1 MKRLARSIG
10 GPIAAAAMLAAV
22 PAAAETS
29 DQFWP
34 GLDVYVPLTEGMRL
48 YLMTTGT
55 QTEMV
60 PGQVGSADRE
70 SIQAGAHLD
79 LTLAPYFRP
88 ELAKGE
94 WQRQRYLWMR
104 VGYRY
109 SANVKDEGGAAEY
122 EENRGIFEITA
133 RSQPLGAGLEYVGR
147 VRWDLRDV
155 NGEHS
160 NRYRLRLQI
169 ERVLKAE
176 GRALIPFVNAE
187 AFYDTRYDAW
197 TRERYQLGVEIE
209 LNAKCRLEPS
219 YYRQNDDRSEP
230 ARINA
235 LGLVLKYFH

>member
-1 MKRLARSIG
+1 
-10 GPIAAAAMLAAV
+10 MLAAV

-34 GLDVYVPLTEGMRL
+34 GLDVFFPLTDATRL
-48 YLMTTGT
+48 YLMATGT
-55 QTEMV
+55 STELTL
-60 PGQVGSADRE
+60 GQVGSAKRE
-70 SIQAGAHLD
+70 SFQVGAHLD
-79 LTLAPYFRP
+79 VTLAPHFRP
-88 ELAKGE
+88 ELAKGD

-122 EENRGIFEITA
+122 EENRGIFELTT
-133 RSQPLGAGLEYVGR
+133 RTQPLAGSLEYIGR
-147 VRWDLRDV
+147 FRWDLRDV

-169 ERVLKAE
+169 ERVFKAE
-176 GRALIPFVNAE
+176 GHTVIPFVNAE
-187 AFYDTRYDAW
+187 AFYDSRYDAW

-209 LNAKCRLEPS
+209 LDANWRLEPS

-230 ARINA
+230 SRINA
-235 LGLVLKYFH
+235 LGLVLKYFY